1 MKALLHWNP
10 THEGKMPETSRQ
22 ISSLVS
28 IALCCRK
35 GNGFACKEQAT
46 DAKYDSKEGAAAES
60 IESAE
65 SDKKV
70 AESYD
75 PDS

>member
-1 MKALLHWNP
+1 MKAL
-10 THEGKMPETSRQ
+10 Q
-22 ISSLVS
+22 YSSLLPQREWV
-28 IALCCRK
+28 
-35 GNGFACKEQAT
+35 ACKEQAT